1 MSDVVKTKN
10 PKRVAAGKKSAEK
23 RRAERAPKLKQDTS
37 GDYNITKDDDDT
49 SGASSKPTTE
59 APIEVNVYK
68 NYIPMVIVVGIVGLG
83 GLYVVSRKISVP
95 VEKQAQTEPKVF
107 RSSTPY
113 DPFAD

>member
-23 RRAERAPKLKQDTS
+23 RKLKQDTS

-83 GLYVVSRKISVP
+83 GLYVVSRKNSVP